1 MYYSLLKGTSFMTV
15 TLNIALI
22 LLRLVVGLT
31 LVGHG
36 TQKLFGWFAGPGLAR
51 LTQGFEK
58 QGFKP
63 VWLWVSFVIL
73 GEVGGGLSVALGFL
87 TPLGA
92 AGIFGA
98 MFMATFKSHWKNGFW
113 LNKGGYEYSLMLLVV
128 SIALGL
134 IGPGSYSLDTLFGI
148 NLPQALLFGVL
159 AVAALLVDV
168 TGILISRQSAAAP
181 SRADVQ
187 SSRPGQSASE
197 RERQEVSK

>member
-1 MYYSLLKGTSFMTV
+1 MTV
-15 TLNIALI
+15 TMSIALLI
-22 LLRLVVGLT
+22 LRLGVGLM

-36 TQKLFGWFAGPGLAR
+36 VQKLFGWFGGPGLAR
-51 LTQGFEK
+51 LMQGFEK
-58 QGFKP
+58 QGFRP

-87 TPLGA
+87 TPLGT

-98 MFMATFKSHWKNGFW
+98 MFMATFKNHWKNGFW
-113 LNKGGYEYSLMLLVV
+113 LNKGGYEYSLMLLIV
-128 SIALGL
+128 SIAIGL
-134 IGPGSYSLDTLFGI
+134 IGPGNYSLDNLFGL
-148 NLPQALLFGVL
+148 NLPQGLLLGAL

-181 SRADVQ
+181 SRSDIQ
-187 SSRPGQSASE
+187 SSRPGQPVSE

>member
-1 MYYSLLKGTSFMTV
+1 MTV
-15 TLNIALI
+15 TVSIALL

-31 LVGHG
+31 LAVHG

-51 LTQGFEK
+51 LMQGFER
-58 QGFKP
+58 QGFNP

-98 MFMATFKSHWKNGFW
+98 MFMATFKSHWKKGFIVS
-113 LNKGGYEYSLMLLVV
+113 KGGYEYTLVLMAV

-134 IGPGSYSLDTLFGI
+134 IGPGSYSLDALFGI
-148 NLPQALLFGVL
+148 ILPEALLFGAL
-159 AVAALLVDV
+159 AVAALFVDII
-168 TGILISRQSAAAP
+168 GLSISRSAAVAP

-187 SSRPGQSASE
+187 SSLPGQSTSE
-197 RERQEVSK
+197 TIKQKVSNP